1 MPQAIDPSQT
11 FEIVLESDEGKPEAE
26 RPCFVFHYLSVRDWR
41 NATATAD
48 KIAGLTANST
58 NSAEVLD
65 VIFETIQIG
74 LVGWRNMGEAFDGKE
89 KAFDPADLDA
99 LLTPGELF
107 ELFNKMLSQGFG
119 ADDLKNSESPSA
131 SAAG

>member
-26 RPCFVFHYLSVRDWR
+26 RPCFVFRYLSVRDWR
-41 NATATAD
+41 NVAATAD
-48 KIAGLTANST
+48 KITGLTTDST

-65 VIFETIQIG
+65 VVFQTIQTS
-74 LVGWRNMGEAFDGKE
+74 LVGWRNMGEAFDGK
-89 KAFDPADLDA
+89 AFDPKDLDA

-107 ELFNKMLSQGFG
+107 ELFNKMLSQKFG